1 MFTCP
6 LYLPQ
11 IVANHRERQLLD
23 ITMGALGRNIAPT
36 VLRTVCR
43 GAAGVVVS
51 TQAAIVIAVWG
62 RFLCGRFLRC
72 AGGSV
77 LLRGYSRE
85 LEHSSEKG

>member
-6 LYLPQ
+6 LFVPQ

-23 ITMGALGRNIAPT
+23 ITMGALGRNIAPS

-51 TQAAIVIAVWG
+51 TQAAIVVPFG
-62 RFLCGRFLRC
+62 EGSVVSDFFRC
-72 AGGSV
+72 VGGSV
-77 LLRGYSRE
+77 LLRGYSQE